1 MQYVWSLVDASE
13 KGMNCYSWLMSIA
26 DEQIC
31 YEETAAVAKR
41 MLDAWPKERLPGF
54 GEGVDIEWAHLYCAR
69 NGCWYNDN
77 LITAYGKVVEGV
89 YGNNTTILLPPM
101 KKPVPKTPKKGMRV
115 PPTTLSLITA
125 ASSGRIF
132 LPLNINVDGTTQTV
146 CCYDSTDKRANHN
159 LLAQL
164 ADEIVKKSLTK
175 AFCVTVVHSPIQKD
189 GFNCGVFIC
198 LYFWRRFWKGAGSD
212 YTEEGLLRRRW
223 DILRTIMKF
232 SDEIKE
238 KEKVTE

>member
-1 MQYVWSLVDASE
+1 MFP
-13 KGMNCYSWLMSIA
+13 

-31 YEETAAVAKR
+31 YEETAAVAKQ
-41 MLDAWPKERLPGF
+41 MLDVWPKERLPGF

-77 LITAYGKVVEGV
+77 LITAYGKMVEGV
-89 YGNNTTILLPPM
+89 NGNNTTILLPPM
-101 KKPVPKTPKKGMRV
+101 KTPVPKAPKKGMRI

-125 ASSGRIF
+125 ASSGRFF
-132 LPLNINVDGTTQTV
+132 LAAKHQWYPLDV
-146 CCYDSTDKRANHN
+146 
-159 LLAQL
+159 
-164 ADEIVKKSLTK
+164 
-175 AFCVTVVHSPIQKD
+175 PIQKD

-223 DILRTIMKF
+223 DILRTIMEF
-232 SDEIKE
+232 SDESKDE
-238 KEKVTE
+238 EKVIE

>member
-1 MQYVWSLVDASE
+1 MFP
-13 KGMNCYSWLMSIA
+13 

-31 YEETAAVAKR
+31 YEETAAVAKQ
-41 MLDAWPKERLPGF
+41 MLDVWPKERLPGF

-77 LITAYGKVVEGV
+77 LITAYGKMVEGV
-89 YGNNTTILLPPM
+89 NGNNTTILLPPM
-101 KKPVPKTPKKGMRV
+101 KTPVPKAPKKGMRI

-125 ASSGRIF
+125 AM
-132 LPLNINVDGTTQTV
+132 DGSTQTV

-175 AFCVTVVHSPIQKD
+175 AFSVTVVHSPIQKD

-223 DILRTIMKF
+223 DILRTIMEF
-232 SDEIKE
+232 SDESKDE
-238 KEKVTE
+238 EKVIE

>member
-1 MQYVWSLVDASE
+1 M
-13 KGMNCYSWLMSIA
+13 
-26 DEQIC
+26 
-31 YEETAAVAKR
+31 
-41 MLDAWPKERLPGF
+41 
-54 GEGVDIEWAHLYCAR
+54 
-69 NGCWYNDN
+69 
-77 LITAYGKVVEGV
+77 VEGV

-101 KKPVPKTPKKGMRV
+101 KTPVPKTPKKGMRV
-115 PPTTLSLITA
+115 PPPTLSLITA

-132 LPLNINVDGTTQTV
+132 LPLYINGTHWTCIVVDGSTQTV

-164 ADEIVKKSLTK
+164 AGEIVKKSIAK
-175 AFCVTVVHSPIQKD
+175 AFSVTVVPSPIQKD
-189 GFNCGVFIC
+189 GDVFIC

-212 YTEEGLLRRRW
+212 YTEKGLLRRRW
-223 DILRTIMKF
+223 DILRTIMEF